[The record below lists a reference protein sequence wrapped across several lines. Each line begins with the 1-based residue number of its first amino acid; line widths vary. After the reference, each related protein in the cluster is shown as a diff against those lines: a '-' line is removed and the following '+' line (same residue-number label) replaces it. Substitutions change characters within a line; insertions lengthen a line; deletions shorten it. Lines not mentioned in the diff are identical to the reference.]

1 MSKRIL
7 VGVAWPYANGP
18 LHLGHLAGC
27 YLPADIFARYHRM
40 AGNEVLMVSGS
51 DQHGTPVTVRAEAE
65 KCSPAEVAE
74 RYHQSFMDTF
84 RRLGMQ
90 WDLFTRTT
98 TDNHR
103 EVVQDIFRKL
113 HARGYLYPATQTMLY
128 DPEVESFLPD
138 RFVEGTCP
146 HCGYT
151 QARGDQCDGCG
162 RTLDAMELK
171 DPRSKRS
178 GATPVPRETT
188 HLFFKWSAFTEK
200 LEQYVAGKGWWR
212 SNVINFTRRYLQE
225 GLVDSAVTRDL
236 AWGIPVPIE
245 GFQDKAIYVWFEA
258 VIGYL
263 SASIEWARNQ
273 GEEEAWKRWWL
284 DPAAESY
291 YFVGKD
297 NIPFHSIRWPAVLIG
312 LEEGL
317 NLPYNVP
324 ANEFL
329 NLEKNPFSTSRNW
342 AVWAPDFLDRYDPDP
357 LRYYLTVNAPESNDS
372 DFSWHEFLRKNN
384 DELVAAWG
392 NLAQRV
398 TTFTRKNFEG
408 KVPPA
413 TPNAEDEAILKAVAD
428 TFPAAAELLE
438 QCRFKAALQRIFE
451 TVREGNRY
459 LDGQEPWKTIKVDRE
474 RAATAV
480 ATSLRL
486 IAALK
491 VLLTPFLPTSS
502 ARLHAVLGLS
512 GDPWAGPWAAPELAE
527 GHVLGEVAPLFKK
540 LDDSIVEEERARLG
554 QPVATQA

>member
-40 AGNEVLMVSGS
+40 AGNDVLMVSGS

-65 KCSPAEVAE
+65 KCSPAEVAD
-74 RYHQSFMDTF
+74 RYHQSFQDTF
-84 RRLGMQ
+84 QRLGMQ

-113 HARGYLYPATQTMLY
+113 HAQGYLYPATQTMLY

-146 HCGYT
+146 HCNYT
-151 QARGDQCDGCG
+151 QARGDQCDSCG

-200 LEQYVAGKGWWR
+200 LEQYVAGKSWWR
-212 SNVINFTRRYLQE
+212 PNVINFTRRYLQE

-258 VIGYL
+258 VIGYF
-263 SASIEWARNQ
+263 SASIEWARSK
-273 GEEEAWKRWWL
+273 GEPEAWKRWWL
-284 DPAAESY
+284 DPAAETY

-317 NLPYNVP
+317 NLPHNVP

-329 NLEKNPFSTSRNW
+329 NLEHQPFSTSRNW
-342 AVWAPDFLDRYDPDP
+342 AVWANDFLDRYDPDP
-357 LRYYLTVNAPESNDS
+357 LRYYLTINAPESNDS
-372 DFSWHEFLRKNN
+372 DFLWHEFLRKNN

-413 TPNAEDEAILKAVAD
+413 TLNAEDEAILKAAAD

-459 LDGQEPWKTIKVDRE
+459 LDGQEPWKTIKVDRD

-486 IAALK
+486 IAALR
-491 VLLTPFLPTSS
+491 VLLTPFLPNSS
-502 ARLHAVLGLS
+502 ARLHAVLGLE
-512 GDPWAGPWAAPELAE
+512 GDPWAGPWAPPELRE
-527 GHVLGEVAPLFKK
+527 GHALGEVAPLFKK
-540 LDDSIVEEERARLG
+540 LDDSIVDEERARLG
-554 QPVATQA
+554 QPVVQNA